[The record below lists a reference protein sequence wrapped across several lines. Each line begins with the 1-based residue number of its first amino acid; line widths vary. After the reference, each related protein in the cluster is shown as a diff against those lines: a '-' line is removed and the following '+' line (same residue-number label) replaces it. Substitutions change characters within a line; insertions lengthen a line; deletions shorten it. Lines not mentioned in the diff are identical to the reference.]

1 MILTC
6 PECATRYL
14 LSDADRIGSAGRTVR
29 CSKCQTSWF
38 VSSDLDELTLKD
50 NEQAEISAQVQ
61 STPKID
67 DVTSDRSQ
75 SVESG
80 LETGRTNTMSED
92 MRRDSRVSMS
102 YSPGAHVGVR
112 DRKDRRKRNFRLA
125 VIGLIWGIT
134 LGLLALAATLAYLS
148 RQEVIDRYPKAATLY
163 RAFGIEVSAQGLAFD
178 KPVTRSVFID
188 GSPVLVINGS
198 VKNISTKTM
207 PLPMVALS
215 LHNSALEPLAEW
227 RVEFAKTEL
236 EKGKRSEFIAH
247 FPNPPI
253 DAVHL
258 RYRFDDGLSDSFAI
272 NPAPVKEQ
280 GVEDETLDQN
290 NAVLDNSG
298 PNNSVPIPT
307 PAISKEDAISR
318 REVESIPM
326 IVDE

>member
-14 LSDADRIGSAGRTVR
+14 LSDADRIGSVGRTVR

-50 NEQAEISAQVQ
+50 NEHAEILAQVQ
-61 STPKID
+61 SAPKVEDPNLDRRKSSHSDFKSGGVSGRVEDKPLDTRPENTDHNTRFDTP
-67 DVTSDRSQ
+67 
-75 SVESG
+75 
-80 LETGRTNTMSED
+80 
-92 MRRDSRVSMS
+92 

-112 DRKDRRKRNFRLA
+112 DRQDRRRRNFRLTI
-125 VIGLIWGIT
+125 IGLIWGIT

-148 RQEVIDRYPKAATLY
+148 RQDVIDKYPKAATLY
-163 RAFGIEVSAQGLAFD
+163 RAFGIDVSAQGLAFD

-198 VKNISTKTM
+198 VKNITTRTM
-207 PLPMVALS
+207 SLPMVALS
-215 LHNSALEPLAEW
+215 LHNTALEPLAEW
-227 RVEFAKTEL
+227 RVEFANTEL
-236 EKGKRSEFIAH
+236 AKGKRSEFIAH

-258 RYRFDDGLSDSFAI
+258 RYRFDDGMSDSFAV
-272 NPAPVKEQ
+272 NPAPIKEQ
-280 GVEDETLDQN
+280 SPEGQN
-290 NAVLDNSG
+290 LYQD
-298 PNNSVPIPT
+298 NSVPIPT